1 MIMMH
6 RMRGPAA
13 RVLVRPGTVP
23 SSSVVGTCHMKEG
36 FPALHAYG
44 RWDSSTYSMY
54 LYTTDQDRSLQVYL
68 YMADCSICSVRT
80 VQ

>member
-6 RMRGPAA
+6 KMERPAA
-13 RVLVRPGTVP
+13 RALVRPGTVP
-23 SSSVVGTCHMKEG
+23 SSVVGTCYMKEG

-54 LYTTDQDRSLQVYL
+54 LYMTDQNRSLQVYSS
-68 YMADCSICSVRT
+68 MADCIRSICSVRT
-80 VQ
+80 I